1 MAGYNTTGILKGPS
15 PPSAVK
21 AEEANPEIVVTAQPI
36 SRLDALQMLLDV
48 VGLIPALGAPAD
60 ILNAII
66 SGARGDWLGA
76 GLSLFGVVPVAGEA
90 ATAAKIAK
98 NSERYAAAV
107 AKVAD
112 EILPHLPASVRDKLQ
127 PAIGAAR
134 KKIDELAGGRKAA
147 PPAPKPK
154 PPPKQ
159 PQAGGGGKD
168 GMRSRPTR
176 KRKPRRRCEL
186 VPYDELQ
193 CDEGL
198 EAHHVIPDW
207 MLRLGKRGGTER
219 IPDMPSLAKGPAICL
234 EKGAGKPHTTAHKH
248 TDRPAQRIAR
258 SGRGSG
264 TPGTITLGQAKGI
277 SSRAIEKATG
287 GKGKGGCEKAD
298 IRKQLD
304 EQFKGHDQA
313 LLRGVRDARGVTNTI
328 KDAVNPTGPRGK

>member
-1 MAGYNTTGILKGPS
+1 
-15 PPSAVK
+15 
-21 AEEANPEIVVTAQPI
+21 
-36 SRLDALQMLLDV
+36 MLLDV
-48 VGLIPALGAPAD
+48 VGLIPGLGAPAD

-76 GLSLFGVVPVAGEA
+76 GLSVFGVVPVAGEA

-98 NSERYAAAV
+98 NSERYAAGV

-112 EILPHLPASVRDKLQ
+112 EILPHLPARVRDQLQ
-127 PAIGAAR
+127 PAIDAAR
-134 KKIDELAGGRKAA
+134 RKIDELAGSGKAA
-147 PPAPKPK
+147 PPARK
-154 PPPKQ
+154 PPP
-159 PQAGGGGKD
+159 PPPRAGGGGND
-168 GMRSRPTR
+168 GQRIRPTR
-176 KRKPRRRCEL
+176 KRKSRRRCEL

-193 CDEGL
+193 CAEGQ

-277 SSRAIEKATG
+277 SARAIEKATG
-287 GKGKGGCEKAD
+287 GKGRGGCEKGD
-298 IRKQLD
+298 IRRQLD

-313 LLRGVRDARGVTNTI
+313 LLRGVRDARQVTEGIRNATRR
-328 KDAVNPTGPRGK
+328 TEGEL

>member
-1 MAGYNTTGILKGPS
+1 
-15 PPSAVK
+15 
-21 AEEANPEIVVTAQPI
+21 
-36 SRLDALQMLLDV
+36 MLLDV
-48 VGLIPALGAPAD
+48 IGLVPGFGAPAD

-98 NSERYAAAV
+98 NSERYAAGV

-112 EILPHLPASVRDKLQ
+112 EVLPHLPASVRDKLR
-127 PAIGAAR
+127 PAIEAAR
-134 KKIDELAGGRKAA
+134 KKIDEL
-147 PPAPKPK
+147 
-154 PPPKQ
+154 
-159 PQAGGGGKD
+159 GGGND
-168 GMRSRPTR
+168 GTRIRPTR
-176 KRKPRRRCEL
+176 KRKPRWRCEL

-193 CDEGL
+193 CGPGQ

-207 MLRLGKRGGTER
+207 MLRMGKRGGNER

-258 SGRGSG
+258 SGRASG

-304 EQFKGHDQA
+304 EQFEGMTKRCYAGSEMRRRSA
-313 LLRGVRDARGVTNTI
+313 TPFATR
-328 KDAVNPTGPRGK
+328 